1 MVYERR
7 YYSPLRIRSDSDW
20 MLKMNE
26 TGLGKVATDNE
37 RVKQRINFH
46 TESNTEM
53 VMISEKRKFDTT

>member
-1 MVYERR
+1 
-7 YYSPLRIRSDSDW
+7 
-20 MLKMNE
+20 MNE